1 MSSALTLSHVNLQGL
16 VDSNSILFKLHNLLM
31 LDFSWN
37 FDLAF
42 NLDSE
47 KVIPTPFGFSLLP
60 NLSHLNLAYTGFS
73 GQVPLQMSH
82 LTKLVFLDFSGDG
95 GLKLESPNLKELV
108 QNMSN
113 LKELLLDQVSL
124 SSQNSDWF
132 KALSYAAPNLSVLSL
147 SGCSI
152 SGPLDSL
159 LSNLHFLSEIDL
171 SLNNLSSEVP
181 DFLANFTSLVSLDL
195 SYCGLH
201 GEFPMGVFRL
211 PNLQNIDISSNPEL
225 VGLLPEFP
233 EHSALSK
240 LLLSDT
246 RFHGKLPESIGH
258 LQFLNQFYINSCNFT
273 GTIPNSLGN
282 LSQLQFLSLSSNN
295 FGGSIPSSIANLTQL
310 QVLALSSN
318 HLSGS
323 IPSLVLPRKGLLSL
337 LNLELSDNLFDGV
350 IDCSLFTLPS
360 LNYLSL
366 AENFFRSLPPEGSCK
381 PSSSLGYLNLSY
393 NVLQGPIP
401 GLITEL
407 KSLQELYLSSN
418 EFNGSLDLGLFSNFT
433 NLTYLDLSDNLWSVT
448 ASPNLIFP
456 QLWSLKLRSCSV
468 KKFPTFLR
476 NLQGLGSLDLS
487 RNGIM
492 GQIPIW
498 IWMSS
503 LVSLNLSDNSL
514 TGLDGPLPNASTLQL
529 SYLDLHSNNIKGS
542 LPILWHQYPMV
553 LDFSNNSFSSFI
565 PDDIGSYFDDLVF
578 FSVASN
584 KLIGEIPASICSAGR
599 LEVLDLS
606 NNSFNGTIPRCIGN
620 FSAYLSIL
628 NLGKNGF
635 QGTLPQ
641 TFANTLNTLVFN
653 GNQLEGTVPRS
664 LSDCNALE
672 VLDIG
677 NNWINDTFPFWL
689 ENLPQLRV
697 LILRSNKFHGKI
709 GNPQTRN
716 AFPMLH
722 VIDLS
727 SNDFTGDLASEYF
740 YHWKAMMKVDNG
752 KSGVRYLGKSGYYY
766 SYSSSVKLA
775 MKGFE
780 FELQRILD
788 IFTAIDLSNNEFE
801 GKIPDSIGELKSL
814 HVLDLSNNSLEGPI
828 PSSLENLSQLESLD
842 FSDNRLSGRIPWQL
856 TRLTFLSFMNLARND
871 LEGTIPSGGQFN
883 TFPATYYE
891 GNPRL
896 CGFPLSRKCEAV
908 EEALP
913 PIQQDLDSDS
923 SSEFDWKFA
932 GMGYGCGVVAGLSI
946 GYILFWGN
954 GVFSQSFTLQKHH
967 PRMKSRRRR
976 STS

>member
-1 MSSALTLSHVNLQGL
+1 MGLIKLHHLFLIIFLSHFFLLSSSQTPQPDHQCLDHQKSALLQFKNETFSESSSSLSPKLASWEPDTDCCSWEGITCDSATGHVIGLNLSHGNLQGL
-16 VDSNSILFKLHNLLM
+16 VDSNSSLFKLHNLLM

-37 FDLAF
+37 FDLVF

-82 LTKLVFLDFSGDG
+82 LTKL
-95 GLKLESPNLKELV
+95 
-108 QNMSN
+108 
-113 LKELLLDQVSL
+113 
-124 SSQNSDWF
+124 
-132 KALSYAAPNLSVLSL
+132 ALSYAAPNFSVLSL

-201 GEFPMGVFRL
+201 GEFPTA
-211 PNLQNIDISSNPEL
+211 
-225 VGLLPEFP
+225 FP

-282 LSQLQFLSLSSNN
+282 LSQLQF
-295 FGGSIPSSIANLTQL
+295 F
-310 QVLALSSN
+310 
-318 HLSGS
+318 
-323 IPSLVLPRKGLLSL
+323 L

-366 AENFFRSLPPEGSCK
+366 AKNFFRSLPPEGSCN

-418 EFNGSLDLGLFSNFT
+418 EFNGSLDLGF
-433 NLTYLDLSDNLWSVT
+433 
-448 ASPNLIFP
+448 PNLICP

-487 RNGIM
+487 SNGIM
-492 GQIPIW
+492 GQISNW

-542 LPILWHQYPMV
+542 LPILWHQYPVV

-565 PDDIGSYFDDLVF
+565 PVDIGSYFDDLVF
-578 FSVASN
+578 FSVSSN

-606 NNSFNGTIPRCIGN
+606 NNSLNGTIPRCIGN
-620 FSAYLSIL
+620 FSTYLSIL

-641 TFANTLNTLVFN
+641 TFANALNTLVFN

-664 LSDCNALE
+664 LSDCNLLE

-697 LILRSNKFHGKI
+697 LILRSN
-709 GNPQTRN
+709 N
-716 AFPMLH
+716 
-722 VIDLS
+722 
-727 SNDFTGDLASEYF
+727 
-740 YHWKAMMKVDNG
+740 
-752 KSGVRYLGKSGYYY
+752 GYYY

-788 IFTAIDLSNNEFE
+788 IFTAMDLSNNEFE

-814 HVLDLSNNSLEGPI
+814 HVLDLSNNSIEGPI

-842 FSDNRLSGRIPWQL
+842 LSDNRLSGRIPWQL

-871 LEGTIPSGGQFN
+871 LEGTIPTGGQFN
-883 TFPATYYE
+883 SFPATYYE

>member
-82 LTKLVFLDFSGDG
+82 LTKLVFLDFSG
-95 GLKLESPNLKELV
+95 
-108 QNMSN
+108 
-113 LKELLLDQVSL
+113 
-124 SSQNSDWF
+124 
-132 KALSYAAPNLSVLSL
+132 
-147 SGCSI
+147 CSI

-225 VGLLPEFP
+225 VGLLPE
-233 EHSALSK
+233 
-240 LLLSDT
+240 
-246 RFHGKLPESIGH
+246 
-258 LQFLNQFYINSCNFT
+258 
-273 GTIPNSLGN
+273 
-282 LSQLQFLSLSSNN
+282 
-295 FGGSIPSSIANLTQL
+295 
-310 QVLALSSN
+310 
-318 HLSGS
+318 
-323 IPSLVLPRKGLLSL
+323 KGLLSL

-553 LDFSNNSFSSFI
+553 LDFSNNT
-565 PDDIGSYFDDLVF
+565 
-578 FSVASN
+578 SN